1 MVRQG
6 TRGVRRRVAGT
17 ALVVA
22 AGLTL
27 TGCGD
32 VSPGAAATVDGT
44 AIARDAVDEIAR
56 SVCTAEVEYAELTE
70 QQFQPRPTSVYRDEV
85 LSVLVNE
92 QLAMDVVDEL
102 GLDVPPSSY
111 EAGDNPEL
119 SDLFDQLPSSQL
131 EPFQDYL
138 ASYSRLQ
145 ALYVAIGSET
155 GKSGGDDPQAAL
167 TDGQAYVAKYAK
179 KRDIELDPR
188 FGDFADGEVVGGSG
202 SVSVPV
208 EGAGS
213 EASPE
218 DQADVSGLPDSQIC
232 Q

>member
-6 TRGVRRRVAGT
+6 TRGVRGRVAGT

-44 AIARDAVDEIAR
+44 AIARDTVDEIAQ
-56 SVCTAEVEYAELTE
+56 SVCTAEVEYAALTE
-70 QQFQPRPTSVYRDEV
+70 QQFQPRPTSAYRDDV
-85 LSVLVNE
+85 LSLLVNE
-92 QLAMDVVDEL
+92 QLALEAVDEL

-119 SDLFDQLPSSQL
+119 SDLFEQLPSSQL

-138 ASYSRLQ
+138 TAYSRLQ

-155 GKSGGDDPQAAL
+155 GESGGDDPQAAL
-167 TDGQAYVAKYAK
+167 TDGQAYVAEYAEE
-179 KRDIELDPR
+179 RDIELDPR
-188 FGDFADGEVVGGSG
+188 FGDFRGGQVVGGSG

-213 EASPE
+213 EPSPE
-218 DQADVSGLPDSQIC
+218 EQADVSGLPDSQIC

>member
-1 MVRQG
+1 VRG
-6 TRGVRRRVAGT
+6 RVAGT
-17 ALVVA
+17 ALIVA

-44 AIARDAVDEIAR
+44 AIARDTVDEIAQ
-56 SVCTAEVEYAELTE
+56 SVCAAEVEYAELTE
-70 QQFQPRPTSVYRDEV
+70 QQFQPRPTSVYRDDV
-85 LSVLVNE
+85 LSLLVNE
-92 QLAMDVVDEL
+92 QLALEAVDEL

-119 SDLFDQLPSSQL
+119 SDLFEQLPSSQL

-138 ASYSRLQ
+138 TAYSRLQ

-155 GKSGGDDPQAAL
+155 GESGGDDPQAAL
-167 TDGQAYVAKYAK
+167 TDGQAYVAEYAEE
-179 KRDIELDPR
+179 RDIELDPR
-188 FGDFADGEVVGGSG
+188 FGDFRGGQVVGGSG

-213 EASPE
+213 EPSPE
-218 DQADVSGLPDSQIC
+218 EQADVSGLPDSQIC

>member
-6 TRGVRRRVAGT
+6 TRARVAGT
-17 ALVVA
+17 ALLVVA
-22 AGLTL
+22 GLAL

-44 AIARDAVDEIAR
+44 TIARDTVDDIAE
-56 SVCTAEVEYAELTE
+56 SVCTAEVEYAGLTE

-85 LSVLVNE
+85 LSMLVNE
-92 QLAMDVVDEL
+92 QLALEVVDEL
-102 GLDVPPSSY
+102 GIDVPPSSY

-138 ASYSRLQ
+138 ESYSRLQ

-167 TDGQAYVAKYAK
+167 SDGQKYVATYAED
-179 KRDIELDPR
+179 RDIELDPR
-188 FGDFADGEVVGGSG
+188 FGSFSGGEVVGGSG

-213 EASPE
+213 APSEE

>member
-6 TRGVRRRVAGT
+6 TRGRVAGT
-17 ALVVA
+17 VLVVV
-22 AGLTL
+22 AGLAL

-44 AIARDAVDEIAR
+44 TIARDTVDDIAE
-56 SVCTAEVEYAELTE
+56 SVCTAEVEYAGITE
-70 QQFQPRPTSVYRDEV
+70 QQFQPRPTSAYRDEV
-85 LSVLVNE
+85 LSLLVNE
-92 QLAMDVVDEL
+92 QLALEVVDEL
-102 GLDVPPSSY
+102 GIDVPPSSY

-119 SDLFDQLPSSQL
+119 SALFDELPSSQL

-138 ASYSRLQ
+138 ESYSRLQ

-167 TDGQAYVAKYAK
+167 TDGQKYVARYAK
-179 KRDIELDPR
+179 DRDIELDPR
-188 FGDFADGEVVGGSG
+188 FGRFSGGQVLGGSG

-208 EGAGS
+208 EGSGS
-213 EASPE
+213 EPSEE

>member
-6 TRGVRRRVAGT
+6 TRGVRGRVAGT

-44 AIARDAVDEIAR
+44 TIARDTVDEIAQ

-70 QQFQPRPTSVYRDEV
+70 QQFQPRPTSAYRDDV
-85 LSVLVNE
+85 LSLLVNE
-92 QLAMDVVDEL
+92 QLALEAVDEL

-119 SDLFDQLPSSQL
+119 SDLFEQLPSSQL

-138 ASYSRLQ
+138 AAYSRLQ
-145 ALYVAIGSET
+145 ALYVAIGAET
-155 GKSGGDDPQAAL
+155 GESGGDDPQAAL
-167 TDGQAYVAKYAK
+167 TAGQAYVAKYARE
-179 KRDIELDPR
+179 RDIELDPR
-188 FGDFADGEVVGGSG
+188 FGDFRRGQVVGGSG

-213 EASPE
+213 EPSQGE
-218 DQADVSGLPDSQIC
+218 QADVSGLPDSQIC